1 MRGKW
6 NLLLI
11 LTITQLGLIGA
22 LLLHARAMQSQ
33 DTAIA
38 ANVRALHSAPSPAS
52 ERLALIESDNNRL
65 KKDLATIPA
74 LQDDSKRLENQI
86 AAESAKTAEI
96 WMAQSNRLQTAIEH
110 TRQQIA
116 EIEAWEKNYNNAQMR
131 ERASARLAQKASA
144 NLKTPAAAAAEYVQL
159 ELTLKQIS
167 DRMKNQLAVRREW
180 ANTEKT
186 PESRDEFKR
195 RLAAAWTGLEAATK
209 QLGED
214 SVLFEE
220 LPVTPNDLESSKTP
234 LLRSVVPDLHGVTAT
249 LYLDGTIEWS
259 PPFREALGK

>member
-6 NLLLI
+6 KLWLI
-11 LTITQLGLIGA
+11 LTIAQLGLIGA

-33 DTAIA
+33 DAAIA
-38 ANVRALHSAPSPAS
+38 ANVRAVHSAPSPARD
-52 ERLALIESDNNRL
+52 RLALIESDNNRL
-65 KKDLATIPA
+65 KRDLATIPA
-74 LQDDSKRLENQI
+74 LQEDSKRLENQV

-116 EIEAWEKNYNNAQMR
+116 AIEAWEKNYHNAQMR
-131 ERASARLAQKASA
+131 ERASARLAQKASG

-159 ELTLKQIS
+159 ELSLKQIS
-167 DRMKNQLAVRREW
+167 DRMKNQLAVRRKW
-180 ANTEKT
+180 ADTEKT
-186 PESRDEFKR
+186 PESRDAFKQ
-195 RLAAAWTGLEAATK
+195 RLATAWNDLETARK

-234 LLRSVVPDLHGVTAT
+234 FLRSVVPDLHGVTAT
-249 LYLDGTIEWS
+249 LYLDGTVEWS
-259 PPFREALGK
+259 PPLREALAK